1 MCMLLMHHNAGRTLS
16 VCDVKERV
24 SVEIWMKCALHRVH
38 FTVGAC
44 LLALPVSSAEQ
55 QQRRRQYHV
64 NTLVSTSGSS
74 QWLWLHYIMHAS
86 HLNPPLNPST
96 RPLTLCATQCR
107 AAQCG
112 QTDIW
117 MSRPTNGTG
126 PPKLGLLS
134 HTRVV
139 RAAYLSNC
147 VRPTH
152 NSRRAGT
159 EAPRRTCTEHG
170 FVSRCAH

>member
-1 MCMLLMHHNAGRTLS
+1 MHHEMRPYLYT
-16 VCDVKERV
+16 DVKERV

-55 QQRRRQYHV
+55 WRRRQYHV

-86 HLNPPLNPST
+86 HLNPPLNPSA
-96 RPLTLCATQCR
+96 RSSSRSLAHSVCATQCR

-134 HTRVV
+134 RTRVV

-147 VRPTH
+147 VRHTL
-152 NSRRAGT
+152 SACGRAGT
-159 EAPRRTCTEHG
+159 KAPHVHRAR
-170 FVSRCAH
+170 SRCSHRAT